1 MDVGTL
7 VLIGLAMA
15 VGLVGVVIPVIPGLL
30 LVAVAGLGWAILA
43 EGAGPWVVFG
53 FMAVV
58 LAVGTV
64 AKYVLPSR
72 TLRQAGAPASTLVL
86 GALGGIV
93 GFFVIPV
100 IGLLVGAVAG
110 IYLGELRR
118 LYQLSSRGPLHAGHP
133 ESDRH
138 RSADRAPGRCHC
150 RRDLV
155 RVGAV
160 RSGLIPAAQ
169 RRPGPPSVL
178 LGAPAGDHRGG

>member
-7 VLIGLAMA
+7 VLIGVAMA

-30 LVAVAGLGWAILA
+30 LVAAAGLGWAFLA
-43 EGAGPWVVFG
+43 EGLGPWIVFAV
-53 FMAVV
+53 MAVV
-58 LAVGTV
+58 LGVGTV

-86 GALGGIV
+86 GAVGGIV

-118 LYQLSSRGPLHAGHP
+118 LSDSRVAGRSTLATLRAIGIGLLIELLAGVLAVAIWFVAVLSG
-133 ESDRH
+133 
-138 RSADRAPGRCHC
+138 
-150 RRDLV
+150 
-155 RVGAV
+155 VG
-160 RSGLIPAAQ
+160 
-169 RRPGPPSVL
+169 
-178 LGAPAGDHRGG
+178 

>member
-72 TLRQAGAPASTLVL
+72 TLRQAGALASTLVL

-118 LYQLSSRGPLHAGHP
+118 LTSSRAAG
-133 ESDRH
+133 
-138 RSADRAPGRCHC
+138 RSTLATLRAIGIG
-150 RRDLV
+150 LLIELLAGV
-155 RVGAV
+155 IAV
-160 RSGLIPAAQ
+160 AIWFV
-169 RRPGPPSVL
+169 SVL
-178 LGAPAGDHRGG
+178 SGVG

>member
-86 GALGGIV
+86 GALVGIV

-118 LYQLSSRGPLHAGHP
+118 LTSSRAAG
-133 ESDRH
+133 
-138 RSADRAPGRCHC
+138 RSTLATLRAIGIG
-150 RRDLV
+150 LLIELLAGV
-155 RVGAV
+155 IAV
-160 RSGLIPAAQ
+160 AIWFV
-169 RRPGPPSVL
+169 SVL
-178 LGAPAGDHRGG
+178 SGVG

>member
-1 MDVGTL
+1 VDVGTL

-118 LYQLSSRGPLHAGHP
+118 LTSSRAAG
-133 ESDRH
+133 
-138 RSADRAPGRCHC
+138 RSTLATLRAIGIG
-150 RRDLV
+150 LLIELLAGV
-155 RVGAV
+155 IAV
-160 RSGLIPAAQ
+160 AIWFV
-169 RRPGPPSVL
+169 SVL
-178 LGAPAGDHRGG
+178 SGVG

>member
-118 LYQLSSRGPLHAGHP
+118 LTSSRAASRSTLATLRAIGIGLLIELLAG
-133 ESDRH
+133 
-138 RSADRAPGRCHC
+138 
-150 RRDLV
+150 V
-155 RVGAV
+155 IAV
-160 RSGLIPAAQ
+160 AIWFV
-169 RRPGPPSVL
+169 SVL
-178 LGAPAGDHRGG
+178 SGVG

>member
-118 LYQLSSRGPLHAGHP
+118 LTSSRAAG
-133 ESDRH
+133 
-138 RSADRAPGRCHC
+138 RSTLATLRAIGIG
-150 RRDLV
+150 LLIELLAGV
-155 RVGAV
+155 IAV
-160 RSGLIPAAQ
+160 AIWFV
-169 RRPGPPSVL
+169 SVL
-178 LGAPAGDHRGG
+178 SGVG

>member
-1 MDVGTL
+1 VDVGNL

-118 LYQLSSRGPLHAGHP
+118 LTSSRAAG
-133 ESDRH
+133 
-138 RSADRAPGRCHC
+138 RSTLATLRAIGIG
-150 RRDLV
+150 LLIELLAGV
-155 RVGAV
+155 IAV
-160 RSGLIPAAQ
+160 AIWFV
-169 RRPGPPSVL
+169 SVL
-178 LGAPAGDHRGG
+178 SGVG

>member
-1 MDVGTL
+1 
-7 VLIGLAMA
+7 MA
-15 VGLVGVVIPVIPGLL
+15 VGLVGVVVPVIPGLL

-118 LYQLSSRGPLHAGHP
+118 LTSSRAAG
-133 ESDRH
+133 
-138 RSADRAPGRCHC
+138 RSTLATLRAIGIG
-150 RRDLV
+150 LLIELLAGV
-155 RVGAV
+155 IAV
-160 RSGLIPAAQ
+160 AIWFV
-169 RRPGPPSVL
+169 SVL
-178 LGAPAGDHRGG
+178 SGVG

>member
-43 EGAGPWVVFG
+43 DGAGPWIVFG
-53 FMAVV
+53 FMVVV

-86 GALGGIV
+86 GAIGGIV

-100 IGLLVGAVAG
+100 LGLLVGAVAG
-110 IYLGELRR
+110 IYLGEFRR
-118 LYQLSSRGPLHAGHP
+118 LSGSRAAG
-133 ESDRH
+133 
-138 RSADRAPGRCHC
+138 RSTLATLKAIGIG
-150 RRDLV
+150 LLIELLAGV
-155 RVGAV
+155 FAV
-160 RSGLIPAAQ
+160 AVWFV
-169 RRPGPPSVL
+169 SVL
-178 LGAPAGDHRGG
+178 SGVG

>member
-1 MDVGTL
+1 
-7 VLIGLAMA
+7 MA

-118 LYQLSSRGPLHAGHP
+118 LTSSRAAG
-133 ESDRH
+133 
-138 RSADRAPGRCHC
+138 RSTLATLRAIGIG
-150 RRDLV
+150 LLIELLAGV
-155 RVGAV
+155 IAV
-160 RSGLIPAAQ
+160 AIWFV
-169 RRPGPPSVL
+169 SVL
-178 LGAPAGDHRGG
+178 SGVG